1 MPADNAGEIREDVLR
16 FIADRIDT
24 VPHLEALQ
32 LIWESKPRPWTA
44 EEIASRIYV
53 NVSTAANILQDLVR
67 HRLIVSD
74 SATPPK
80 YHYDASQ
87 DPHAELLPEVIA
99 TYRRQ
104 IVRIAQFIHSK
115 GSPAVRE
122 FARAFQIKKE

>member
-1 MPADNAGEIREDVLR
+1 VPADNAGEIREDVLR

-32 LIWESKPRPWTA
+32 LIWESSGRPWSA

-53 NVSTAANILQDLVR
+53 NAPTAANILQDLLR

-74 SATPPK
+74 GATPPR
-80 YHYDASQ
+80 YHYDPNQ
-87 DPHAELLPEVIA
+87 DPHAQLLPEVIA
-99 TYRRQ
+99 TYRRHL
-104 IVRIAQFIHSK
+104 VRIAQFIHSK